1 MPSGKSFSCFQGKVV
16 LVTGH
21 TGFKGSWLSLWLIE
35 LGANVVGFSR
45 DIPTNPSL
53 FVDINLQDKLFADI
67 RGDVSDFLS
76 LSDVI
81 NQYKPSFVFHLAAQA
96 LVPHSFVDPLLTF
109 QSNTLGTI
117 TILEALRNIT
127 HNCVS
132 ILITSDKVYENNEWC
147 WGYRETDSL
156 GGKDPY
162 SASKACAELA
172 FSSYYHSFFRKT
184 PTNLIATVRAGNVI
198 GGGDWS
204 ERRIVPDIV
213 RSYDSNIPLELRA
226 PLATRPWQH
235 VLEPLSGYLLLASQ
249 LFSGNTSS
257 GQSFNFGPSSDSV
270 HTVQDLVNEFNTHF
284 SIPPTVFSQDPS
296 VVDASLLKLSCDK
309 ALSVLG
315 WSSTLDFPLT
325 VQYTAEWYLR
335 RSTLIGHAGFT
346 SELSAF
352 TVEQIGDFCSRA
364 PHFQE

>member
-53 FVDINLQDKLFADI
+53 FVDINLQDKLYADI
-67 RGDVSDFLS
+67 RGDVSNFVS

-117 TILEALRNIT
+117 TILEVLRNIT

-147 WGYRETDSL
+147 WGYRESDSL

-172 FSSYYHSFFRKT
+172 FSSYFQSFFRHRS
-184 PTNLIATVRAGNVI
+184 TNLIATVRAGNVI

-213 RSYDSNIPLELRA
+213 RSYDSSIQLKLRA

-249 LFSGNTSS
+249 LFSGNIAS
-257 GQSFNFGPSSDSV
+257 GQSFNFGPSSESV

-284 SIPPTVFSQDPS
+284 SVPPTVFSHDQS
-296 VVDASLLKLSCDK
+296 VVDASLLKLCCDK

-335 RSTLIGHAGFT
+335 RSTLIRHAGFT

-352 TVEQIGDFCSRA
+352 TVGQIGDFCSRA